1 VKSEPSSVRIASAT
15 FEAGATTLAAL
26 PPEGAVEIA
35 FGGRSNVGKSSL
47 MNALV
52 QRNGLVRTSRT
63 PGCTR
68 ALNLFDVGFADGTHY
83 RLVDLPGY
91 GYAKL
96 SKVEK
101 AKWGKLI
108 ESYLE
113 SRRALRVLVVLVDI
127 RRGIEPDDTQLVE
140 YVATCRKEG
149 DPPLECVIVAT
160 KLDKLPLSKRKP
172 ALAALRKESGVSP
185 IGFSAVTGE
194 GRELLWTKLRAAAQ
208 A

>member
-1 VKSEPSSVRIASAT
+1 MRIASAT

-52 QRNGLVRTSRT
+52 QRTGLVRTSRT

-68 ALNLFDVGFADGTHY
+68 ALNLFDVGLGDGTHY

-96 SKVEK
+96 SKAEK

-127 RRGIEPDDTQLVE
+127 RRGIEPDDTQLVD

-160 KLDKLPLSKRKP
+160 KLDKLPLSRRKP
-172 ALAALRKESGVSP
+172 ALAALKKASGVSA